1 MKSKKDKIIKKWGY
15 KKEDLPFTDIEIY
28 NDEETSV
35 ENKYSGASI
44 KLNPVELAI
53 YDVLM
58 GAYHLHLQIFKNE
71 PDIAR
76 EMYADFN
83 LGKNWFI
90 ENNPDAY
97 FTLID

>member
-1 MKSKKDKIIKKWGY
+1 MKSKREKIIKKWGY
-15 KKEDLPFTDIEIY
+15 KKDDLPFQDIEIY

-44 KLNPVELAI
+44 KLNPIELAI

-58 GAYHLHLQIFKNE
+58 GAYHFHLSIFDTNPEVSK
-71 PDIAR
+71 A
-76 EMYADFN
+76 MYADFN
-83 LGKNWFI
+83 LGKDWFI

>member
-15 KKEDLPFTDIEIY
+15 KREELPFHDIEIY

-35 ENKYSGASI
+35 ENRYSGASI

-58 GAYHLHLQIFKNE
+58 GAYHLHLSIFKQE
-71 PDIAR
+71 PDIAK

-83 LGKNWFI
+83 LGKTGLLKI
-90 ENNPDAY
+90 IQML
-97 FTLID
+97 TTH

>member
-1 MKSKKDKIIKKWGY
+1 MNKNEIIKKWGY
-15 KKEDLPFTDIEIY
+15 EIDKLPFRDIEIY
-28 NDEETSV
+28 EDEETSV
-35 ENKYSGASI
+35 ENRFSGASI

-58 GAYHLHLQIFKNE
+58 GAYNLHLAIFKDSPE
-71 PDIAR
+71 ISK

-90 ENNPDAY
+90 KNNPDAY

>member
-1 MKSKKDKIIKKWGY
+1 MKNKKDKIIKKWGY
-15 KKEDLPFTDIEIY
+15 KKEELPFHDIEIY

-76 EMYADFN
+76 EMYDDFN
-83 LGKNWFI
+83 RGKLWFI
-90 ENNPDAY
+90 KNNPDAY
-97 FTLID
+97 YTLID